1 MHVASFLAEN
11 MVRPGVFIAQIT
23 VEAHAVTGKV
33 TRHHLVRRSLLRAQF
48 ALRMAWQPFD
58 LRFEGIIARFE
69 EHTKLFEFEMQV
81 SHMCEVLNGLERLRL
96 DKEKVI
102 ANIKKNTGGCEES
115 IESQKQE
122 IRKRQRIVTKIEE
135 GQKTLSDE
143 ERDVLLQDCGVQS
156 LKSLETFTET
166 ALDLEGGGGGP
177 VGRLERR
184 IVGLDASIESLRR
197 EIKENTGVIE
207 KRAVESASLKEKYS
221 EKMAEKKHLESNLQ
235 DWQKQ
240 VREHILQFE
249 MLKKEQQADARR
261 KVLFHPR
268 TNSTDIIQGLRI
280 RHLKEWLDAPNWE
293 EVFEKSQRDR
303 IPGTGTW
310 VFENPDYE
318 RWFSTQFFSENLEDL
333 ENRTLIIRGKNSRL
347 IY

>member
-1 MHVASFLAEN
+1 
-11 MVRPGVFIAQIT
+11 
-23 VEAHAVTGKV
+23 
-33 TRHHLVRRSLLRAQF
+33 
-48 ALRMAWQPFD
+48 
-58 LRFEGIIARFE
+58 
-69 EHTKLFEFEMQV
+69 
-81 SHMCEVLNGLERLRL
+81 
-96 DKEKVI
+96 
-102 ANIKKNTGGCEES
+102 
-115 IESQKQE
+115 
-122 IRKRQRIVTKIEE
+122 
-135 GQKTLSDE
+135 
-143 ERDVLLQDCGVQS
+143 
-156 LKSLETFTET
+156 
-166 ALDLEGGGGGP
+166 
-177 VGRLERR
+177 
-184 IVGLDASIESLRR
+184 
-197 EIKENTGVIE
+197 
-207 KRAVESASLKEKYS
+207 
-221 EKMAEKKHLESNLQ
+221 
-235 DWQKQ
+235 
-240 VREHILQFE
+240 